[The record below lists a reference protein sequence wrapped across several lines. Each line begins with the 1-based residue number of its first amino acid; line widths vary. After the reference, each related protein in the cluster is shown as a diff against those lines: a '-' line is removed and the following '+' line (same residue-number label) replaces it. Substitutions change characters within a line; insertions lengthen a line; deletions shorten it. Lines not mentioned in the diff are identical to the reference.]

1 MQPRYNLLFREIEN
15 ELLPLCRYH
24 GIGVI
29 PFNPLAGGFL
39 SGKYKPGT
47 EPPKDARFGFLQGER
62 EESITAATGMRP
74 SSKRSRS
81 CGEFFT
87 QRNKSLVQAAI
98 AWVLAQPD
106 VTSAIVGASSA
117 GQLRESLPATEVSLD
132 AEEMEACN
140 DVWFDLPRLRDP
152 EVALR

>member
-1 MQPRYNLLFREIEN
+1 M
-15 ELLPLCRYH
+15 
-24 GIGVI
+24 I

-39 SGKYKPGT
+39 SAKYKPGT
-47 EPPKDARFGFLQGER
+47 EPPKDARFGFLSGR
-62 EESITAATGMRP
+62 TRRIYH
-74 SSKRSRS
+74 SRYWHEVQFEAVTHLR
-81 CGEFFT
+81 EFFT

-106 VTSAIVGASSA
+106 ITSAIVGASSA
-117 GQLRESLPATEVSLD
+117 GQLRESLPATEVTLD

-140 DVWFDLPRLRDP
+140 DVWFNLPRLRDP

>member
-1 MQPRYNLLFREIEN
+1 MVSISLDIRAGRRARRLGTGKDVWEVVAVVRDNGGDATESARYLEIS
-15 ELLPLCRYH
+15 L
-24 GIGVI
+24 G
-29 PFNPLAGGFL
+29 
-39 SGKYKPGT
+39 
-47 EPPKDARFGFLQGER
+47 
-62 EESITAATGMRP
+62 
-74 SSKRSRS
+74 
-81 CGEFFT
+81 
-87 QRNKSLVQAAI
+87 LVQAAI

-132 AEEMEACN
+132 ADEMQACN